1 MLDWVFDGCTASD
14 GRTGWGIT
22 AGKWGDYEISGLQG
36 SLTDGGGFAF
46 LMNSIDVAWPFVP
59 LVKYEPRYAR
69 SIGRWMLNNVNNC
82 RLFFPDQLPD
92 SLQCLP
98 GMQDYTNSI
107 VGYEGLR
114 YEDNL
119 YDVEAHKGLHPI
131 ALGDGPRWTDKN
143 PK

>member
-1 MLDWVFDGCTASD
+1 
-14 GRTGWGIT
+14 
-22 AGKWGDYEISGLQG
+22 
-36 SLTDGGGFAF
+36 
-46 LMNSIDVAWPFVP
+46 
-59 LVKYEPRYAR
+59 
-69 SIGRWMLNNVNNC
+69 VNNC

-107 VGYEGLR
+107 VAYEGLR

-143 PK
+143 PKESMFSLYSTGAVGISALLWRPLT